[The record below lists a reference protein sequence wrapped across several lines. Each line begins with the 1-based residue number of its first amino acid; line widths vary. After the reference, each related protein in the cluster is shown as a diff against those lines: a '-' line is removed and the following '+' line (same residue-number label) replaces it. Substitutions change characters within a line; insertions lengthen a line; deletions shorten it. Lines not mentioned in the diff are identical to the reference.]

1 MDAQDIQILR
11 EDIRR
16 LTDKVDSLTHDLPNT
31 YVTKVEFSAVQQR
44 VQQIDAR
51 INDLHNGSMQW
62 VNDAFDRTKQLLAD
76 TERRLIDK
84 YETRTEAGWGQRV
97 TLIFAS
103 AGWVITLAVLVI
115 ERLWH

>member
-1 MDAQDIQILR
+1 MGSQDIEILR

-16 LTDKVDSLTHDLPNT
+16 LTDKVERITRDLPD
-31 YVTKVEFSAVQQR
+31 YVRKVDFAPVQQQ
-44 VQQIDAR
+44 VQAIDDK
-51 INDLHNGSMQW
+51 INNLHNSSMAW
-62 VNDAFDRTKQLLAD
+62 VNDSFDKTKQLLAE